1 MKLLSAILGL
11 MLSSVAALVSANAA
25 EMPNAAGT
33 YSGPVGP
40 GPAFVLCDWSG
51 FYAGVNG
58 GGAFAP
64 DNQLTNLPAANP
76 FGGISPTGGFGGGQ
90 VGYNWQGWWDR
101 HLVLGI
107 EADIQGS
114 DISDKQTD
122 FNGFHYKS
130 DLDYFGTIRGR
141 AGYAVQQT
149 LFYITAGFA
158 YGGLHKFSD
167 AFGPQSFDGTAA
179 GYTVG
184 GGVEYKIT
192 PAWSVKGEFQYMNLG
207 QNNAC
212 GSGSCFN
219 APFNAGEQADDD
231 YFMLRVGVNY
241 HFLPVFE
248 PLK

>member
-1 MKLLSAILGL
+1 MKLLSGILGL
-11 MLSSVAALVSANAA
+11 TLSSVAAFVSANAA
-25 EMPNAAGT
+25 DM

-40 GPAFVLCDWSG
+40 GPALALFDWSG

-58 GGAFAP
+58 GGAWAV
-64 DNQLTNLPAANP
+64 DNQLANAPAVNP

-90 VGYNWQGWWDR
+90 IGYNWQGICDL

-122 FNGFHYKS
+122 LNGFHYKS
-130 DLDYFGTIRGR
+130 DLDYFGTVRGR
-141 AGYAVQQT
+141 VGYAVQQT
-149 LFYITAGFA
+149 LFYFTGGFA

-167 AFGPQSFDGTAA
+167 AFGPQSFDGTSA

-192 PAWSVKGEFQYMNLG
+192 PAWSVKGEFQYVNLG

-212 GSGSCFN
+212 GGSSCFN
-219 APFNAGEQADDD
+219 APFNAGEQADDT
-231 YFMLRVGVNY
+231 YSIVRVGVNY

>member
-1 MKLLSAILGL
+1 MKLLSGILGL
-11 MLSSVAALVSANAA
+11 TLSTVAAFVPARAA
-25 EMPNAAGT
+25 EIPNAAGT

-40 GPAFVLCDWSG
+40 VPAFAIFDWSG
-51 FYAGVNG
+51 FYVGVNG
-58 GGAFAP
+58 GGAWAP
-64 DNQLTNLPAANP
+64 DNQLTNALSP
-76 FGGISPTGGFGGGQ
+76 FGGISPSGGFGGGQ
-90 VGYNWQGWWDR
+90 IGYNWQGWWER

-114 DISDKQTD
+114 GISDEQTD

-130 DLDYFGTIRGR
+130 NLDYFGTVRGR
-141 AGYAVQQT
+141 VGYAVQQT
-149 LFYITAGFA
+149 LFYFTGGLA

-184 GGVEYKIT
+184 AGVEYKVT
-192 PAWSVKGEFQYMNLG
+192 PVWSVKGEFQYMNFG

-219 APFNAGEQADDD
+219 APFNAQPDDD
-231 YFMLRVGVNY
+231 YATLRVGVNY
-241 HFLPVFE
+241 HFLPIFE